1 MRRWILWPGVMVAM
15 FVTCAVPTAS
25 TGKQSTLQ
33 VQASEL
39 WIHVEASGARA
50 DMDLNMPVALVEAAL
65 AIAPDAVV
73 SQGQLQLGA
82 GYELPVSTIRHLW
95 RALSG
100 TTSPAEPVTVRYGSR
115 QVRIARSADTILVS
129 ILDQQFS
136 EELRI
141 EIPLSVVD
149 ALLSGEG
156 DELNI
161 RAALEELSMLDGAV
175 VQVVEPDSNIRV
187 WIDDNPV
194 R

>member
-1 MRRWILWPGVMVAM
+1 M
-15 FVTCAVPTAS
+15 
-25 TGKQSTLQ
+25 
-33 VQASEL
+33 
-39 WIHVEASGARA
+39 
-50 DMDLNMPVALVEAAL
+50 
-65 AIAPDAVV
+65 
-73 SQGQLQLGA
+73 
-82 GYELPVSTIRHLW
+82 
-95 RALSG
+95 
-100 TTSPAEPVTVRYGSR
+100 
-115 QVRIARSADTILVS
+115 RIARSADTILVS

-141 EIPLSVVD
+141 EVPLSVVD